1 LSADELIEKLWTIS
15 TINTV
20 LINLLLNKEVNETL
34 DERYWQIVQKMLEG
48 SKKQMSKALSAPV
61 DSFIESAI
69 TLTNK
74 TLSQID
80 TLLEKLQ
87 HAKVEAEE
95 KEEQFLFDDEGL
107 FQLEEEVKKRQKM
120 EVTAKATPELTPQ
133 KTSTQL
139 IEEVEV
145 VEEEEEEEKPMF
157 ARQNDANDEWD
168 YLEHLNRLFETYRQN
183 SHMLLPTFWHAATQE
198 LLSYEARDEEHKFAI
213 KTPAETIYRLIR
225 TFLSEAPF
233 ARLMQ
238 DMKLKHGESELT
250 SSYLD
255 AIKEKV
261 DEYYVRVE
269 EDLTNEIESSKIIIK
284 AEHELETFNMG
295 AASLEKRVLK
305 YIRDVCN
312 NLLTQ
317 AKTLSHRNELESI
330 VYAEATILLS
340 RLNGAMIASPPLEFL
355 LKAMK
360 P

>member
-1 LSADELIEKLWTIS
+1 MSADELIEKLWTVS

-34 DERYWQIVQKMLEG
+34 DERYWQVVKKMLDG
-48 SKKQMSKALSAPV
+48 SKKQMSKALSAPT

-80 TLLEKLQ
+80 ALLEKLQ
-87 HAKVEAEE
+87 HAKVEVE
-95 KEEQFLFDDEGL
+95 KEEKFLFDDEGL
-107 FQLEEEVKKRQKM
+107 FQLEEEVKKRQQV
-120 EVTAKATPELTPQ
+120 EGTAKSTPELTSQ
-133 KTSTQL
+133 ETSTQL

-145 VEEEEEEEKPMF
+145 VEEEEEKPIF

-168 YLEHLNRLFETYRQN
+168 YLEHLNRLFETYKQN
-183 SHMLLPTFWHAATQE
+183 SHMLLPAFWHAATQE
-198 LLSYEARDEEHKFAI
+198 LLSYEGDTEEHKFAI

-238 DMKLKHGESELT
+238 DMKQKHGDSELS

-255 AIKEKV
+255 AIKAKV
-261 DEYYVRVE
+261 DEYYMRVE
-269 EDLTNEIESSKIIIK
+269 EDLINEIESSKIIIK

-305 YIRDVCN
+305 HIRDVCN

-340 RLNGAMIASPPLEFL
+340 RLNGAMVASPPLEFL

>member
-1 LSADELIEKLWTIS
+1 MSADELIEKLWTVS

-34 DERYWQIVQKMLEG
+34 DERYWQVVKKMLEG
-48 SKKQMSKALSAPV
+48 SKKQMDKSLSVPA

-80 TLLEKLQ
+80 ALLEKLQ
-87 HAKVEAEE
+87 HASVAVE

-107 FQLEEEVKKRQKM
+107 FQLEEEVKKRQQI
-120 EVTAKATPELTPQ
+120 ETTPTSTPELTPQ
-133 KTSTQL
+133 ETSTQL

-145 VEEEEEEEKPMF
+145 VEEEKPMF
-157 ARQNDANDEWD
+157 ARKNYANDEWD

-183 SHMLLPTFWHAATQE
+183 SHMLLPAFWHAATQE
-198 LLSYEARDEEHKFAI
+198 LLSYEGETEEHKFAI

-238 DMKLKHGESELT
+238 DMKQKHGESELS
-250 SSYLD
+250 SSYMD

-261 DEYYVRVE
+261 DEYYVRIE

-340 RLNGAMIASPPLEFL
+340 RLNGAMIASPPIEFL

>member
-1 LSADELIEKLWTIS
+1 LSADELIEKLWTVS

-20 LINLLLNKEVNETL
+20 LINLLLNKEVSEEL
-34 DERYWQIVQKMLEG
+34 DERYWQIVTKMLAG
-48 SKKQMSKALSAPV
+48 SKKQMGKALSGPA

-74 TLSQID
+74 TLSQIEA
-80 TLLEKLQ
+80 LLEKLQ
-87 HAKVEAEE
+87 HAGVAVE
-95 KEEQFLFDDEGL
+95 KEERFLFDDEGL
-107 FQLEEEVKKRQKM
+107 FQLEEEVKKRQQIGGA
-120 EVTAKATPELTPQ
+120 AKSTPELTPQ
-133 KTSTQL
+133 ETSEQL
-139 IEEVEV
+139 IEEVEL
-145 VEEEEEEEKPMF
+145 EEEKPMF
-157 ARQNDANDEWD
+157 ARHNDANDEWD

-183 SHMLLPTFWHAATQE
+183 SHMLLPAFWHAATQE
-198 LLSYEARDEEHKFAI
+198 LLSYEGDTEEHKFAI

-238 DMKLKHGESELT
+238 DMKQKHGDSELS
-250 SSYLD
+250 SSYMD

-261 DEYYVRVE
+261 DEYYMRVE
-269 EDLTNEIESSKIIIK
+269 EDLTNEIESSKIIVK

-340 RLNGAMIASPPLEFL
+340 RLNGAMVASPPIEFL

>member
-1 LSADELIEKLWTIS
+1 MSADELIEKLWTVS

-48 SKKQMSKALSAPV
+48 SKKQMDKALSGPI

-80 TLLEKLQ
+80 NLLEKLQ
-87 HAKVEAEE
+87 HARVEVKKEE
-95 KEEQFLFDDEGL
+95 KFLFDDEGL
-107 FQLEEEVKKRQKM
+107 FQLEEEVRKRQQI
-120 EVTAKATPELTPQ
+120 EETAKSTPELIPQ
-133 KTSTQL
+133 GIPEQL

-145 VEEEEEEEKPMF
+145 VEEKKPMF
-157 ARQNDANDEWD
+157 ARQNDPRDEWD

-183 SHMLLPTFWHAATQE
+183 SHMLLPEFWHTAAKE
-198 LLSYEARDEEHKFAI
+198 LLSYESDTEEHKFAI

-238 DMKLKHGESELT
+238 DMKQKHGNSDL
-250 SSYLD
+250 SLSYLD
-255 AIKEKV
+255 AIKEKIE
-261 DEYYVRVE
+261 EYYVRIE
-269 EDLTNEIESSKIIIK
+269 DDLTNEIESSKIIVK
-284 AEHELETFNMG
+284 AEYELETFNMG

-330 VYAEATILLS
+330 VCAEATILLS
-340 RLNGAMIASPPLEFL
+340 RLNGAMIATPPIEFL

>member
-1 LSADELIEKLWTIS
+1 MSADELIEKLWTVS

-20 LINLLLNKEVNETL
+20 LINLLLNKEVSEGL
-34 DERYWQIVQKMLEG
+34 DERYWQIVTKMLAG
-48 SKKQMSKALSAPV
+48 SKKQMGKALSVPA

-74 TLSQID
+74 TLSQIEA
-80 TLLEKLQ
+80 LLEKLQ
-87 HAKVEAEE
+87 HVGVAVE
-95 KEEQFLFDDEGL
+95 KEEKFLFDDEGL
-107 FQLEEEVKKRQKM
+107 FQLEEEVKKRQQIG
-120 EVTAKATPELTPQ
+120 EAAKSTPELTP
-133 KTSTQL
+133 KETTEQL

-145 VEEEEEEEKPMF
+145 VEEEEKPMF

-168 YLEHLNRLFETYRQN
+168 YLEHLGRLFETYKQN
-183 SHMLLPTFWHAATQE
+183 SHMLLPAFWHAASNE
-198 LLSYEARDEEHKFAI
+198 LLSYESDTEEHKFAI

-238 DMKLKHGESELT
+238 DMKQKHGDSELS

-261 DEYYVRVE
+261 DEYYMRVE
-269 EDLTNEIESSKIIIK
+269 EDLTNEIESSKIIVK

-340 RLNGAMIASPPLEFL
+340 RLNGAMVASPPIEFL

>member
-1 LSADELIEKLWTIS
+1 MSADELIEKLWTVS

-34 DERYWQIVQKMLEG
+34 DERYWQIVKKMLDG
-48 SKKQMSKALSAPV
+48 SKKQMGKALSGPV

-87 HAKVEAEE
+87 HAKVEVE

-107 FQLEEEVKKRQKM
+107 FQLEEEVKKRQKI
-120 EVTAKATPELTPQ
+120 EAVASSTPELPPQETP
-133 KTSTQL
+133 TQL

-145 VEEEEEEEKPMF
+145 EEVKEEEKPMF
-157 ARQNDANDEWD
+157 ARQNDAIDEWD

-183 SHMLLPTFWHAATQE
+183 SHMLLPAFWHAATQE
-198 LLSYEARDEEHKFAI
+198 LLSYEARDEDHKFAI
-213 KTPAETIYRLIR
+213 QTPAETIYRLIR

-238 DMKLKHGESELT
+238 DMKQKHGESELT

-255 AIKEKV
+255 AIKAKV
-261 DEYYVRVE
+261 DEYYIRVE

-340 RLNGAMIASPPLEFL
+340 RLNGAMIESPPLEFL

>member
-1 LSADELIEKLWTIS
+1 LSADELIEKLWTVS

-20 LINLLLNKEVNETL
+20 LINLLLNKEINETL
-34 DERYWQIVQKMLEG
+34 DERYWHVVKKMLDG
-48 SKKQMSKALSAPV
+48 SKKQMSKALSAPA

-80 TLLEKLQ
+80 ALLEKLQ
-87 HAKVEAEE
+87 HARVEVE
-95 KEEQFLFDDEGL
+95 KEEKFLFDDEGL
-107 FQLEEEVKKRQKM
+107 FQLEEEVKKRQQV
-120 EVTAKATPELTPQ
+120 EDTAKSTPKLTPQ
-133 KTSTQL
+133 ETSTQL

-145 VEEEEEEEKPMF
+145 VEVVEEEEKPMF

-168 YLEHLNRLFETYRQN
+168 YLEHLNRLFETYKQN
-183 SHMLLPTFWHAATQE
+183 SHMLLPAFWHAATQE
-198 LLSYEARDEEHKFAI
+198 LLSYEGDTEEHKFAI

-238 DMKLKHGESELT
+238 DMKQKHGDSELS
-250 SSYLD
+250 SSYMD

-261 DEYYVRVE
+261 DEYYMRVE